1 MDIVTPQGAALVFFG
16 IIICFMGYSLFR
28 SMLPLWGFI
37 LFGILGLTGLPLV
50 VQLQGTQLLIGQI
63 VAFLVAGTI
72 GALIATPLY
81 YVVVFMTGAL
91 LGGLVG
97 MVLGAYLSISGGT
110 VSFRALTRLAE
121 MSFPPTVDT
130 PTQFVIMVILGLI
143 TGVFAISFQKFMIS
157 ASTAFLGSAG
167 VVSGLNA
174 TLLGAFARVEN
185 RSILIGI
192 TWLIL
197 GMIGLFVQ
205 YRMRDET

>member
-1 MDIVTPQGAALVFFG
+1 VDIVTPQGAALVFFG

-37 LFGILGLTGLPLV
+37 LFGILAITGLPFV
-50 VQLQGTQLLIGQI
+50 VHLSGSQLLIAQI
-63 VAFLVAGTI
+63 VTFLVAGLI

-81 YVVVFMTGAL
+81 YVIVFLTGAL

-97 MVLGAYLSISGGT
+97 MVLGAYLNISGG
-110 VSFRALTRLAE
+110 VISFRALTKLAE
-121 MSFPPTVDT
+121 MNFPPPVDT
-130 PTQFVIMVILGLI
+130 PTQWLIMVILGLV
-143 TGVFAISFQKFMIS
+143 TGIFAINFQKFMIS

-167 VVSGLNA
+167 VVSGMN
-174 TLLGAFARVEN
+174 TILLGAFRSVEN

-197 GMIGLFVQ
+197 GMIGMFVQ